1 MEKNKNIAFHGGNPA
16 AVEVY
21 NRVRYRTRMKSDELQ
36 RPYYMWETIKE
47 ALDALEEKNNTP
59 RVMTLLELLEATK
72 KLEGL
77 DEVEIDALDAA
88 IEKCKTKTI

>member
-21 NRVRYRTRMKSDELQ
+21 NRVRYMTRMKSDELQ

-47 ALDALEEKNNTP
+47 ALDALEGAGKSAG
-59 RVMTLLELLEATK
+59 MSLLELLNATK
-72 KLEGL
+72 DLDGL
-77 DEVEIDALDAA
+77 TPDEVAALDAA
-88 IEKCKTKTI
+88 IEECKSKTK